1 MQSLLVVKNLTKKH
15 PSGGASH
22 LFKELNMEVRLKDS
36 IAIQGPSGHGK
47 STLLR
52 VLASLEG
59 DHSDCLALH
68 GRSVSA
74 WGPCEWRKK
83 VCYVPQQPALVPGT
97 IEDNLTLVSKLHH
110 RKFDQK
116 LAAKLIDEV
125 GLGELDWSQDAAALS
140 GGQKQR
146 IQLVRSMLLE
156 SDILLLDEVSSALDA
171 QSKLAVEAT
180 LKKWREDKGV
190 ALIWVTHEQDQAKRV
205 ANRFWYLENGVL
217 TSDTIEKD
225 GHLPPQDE
233 AVSTGG
239 EM

>member
-1 MQSLLVVKNLTKKH
+1 MQSLLVIKDLTKRH
-15 PSGGASH
+15 PSGGTSH
-22 LFKELNMEVRLKDS
+22 LFKQLNMEVRSRDS

-52 VLASLEG
+52 VLAALEG

-68 GRSVSA
+68 GRSVAA

-110 RKFDQK
+110 RRFDQK

-146 IQLVRSMLLE
+146 VQLVRSMLLE
-156 SDILLLDEVSSALDA
+156 SDILLLDEVSSALDT
-171 QSKLAVEAT
+171 KVN
-180 LKKWREDKGV
+180 WRWKQ
-190 ALIWVTHEQDQAKRV
+190 H
-205 ANRFWYLENGVL
+205 
-217 TSDTIEKD
+217 
-225 GHLPPQDE
+225 
-233 AVSTGG
+233 
-239 EM
+239 